1 MVKFGQAWPKLME
14 IAVDKVVKSMDRP
27 GADEIAKRIKRTI
40 PPELTQEGE
49 EQATIPPE
57 VQMQMDQLG
66 QYVEMLHG
74 QLQQAQAALADKDK
88 DRDLE
93 RYKTDVDASVK
104 LAVEEM
110 KQQMAPLQDL
120 GVRIQQIEA
129 ALGNI
134 ADVLVPAVETTTG
147 PLEGM
152 TQ

>member
-1 MVKFGQAWPKLME
+1 
-14 IAVDKVVKSMDRP
+14 
-27 GADEIAKRIKRTI
+27 
-40 PPELTQEGE
+40 
-49 EQATIPPE
+49 
-57 VQMQMDQLG
+57 MDQLG

-120 GVRIQQIEA
+120 GARIQQIEA